1 MKTKLTAFD
10 NMPEGWVMTL
20 LAFILFSATAHATVN
35 FTGSYTDLIGD
46 NRMELKLETPEMK
59 PEIDYS
65 LAAEQTLTEQQLSCQ
80 TLTSLN
86 ALTTTAPV
94 STLDTSKRWSWMDGN
109 PGVTPYRVMD
119 DLTFVGIPIFVAG
132 ILAKGEKGAF
142 RQNYNSKY
150 SNTRLITNFKT
161 GIDDYTQYFGP
172 AMTLGL
178 KLGGVE
184 GRSTWGRFLASTAM
198 SYGLMAALVNG
209 IKYTAK
215 EMRPDDTTANS
226 WPSGHTAT
234 SFVGATILHKEYGL
248 TVSPWYSVAA
258 YSVAT
263 ATGIMRVL
271 NNRHWVSDVLSGA
284 GIGIM
289 SGEIAY
295 ALSDIIFKG
304 RGLLRANLT
313 DLTDVRENPSF
324 FSVSMG
330 MGLGTRDL
338 DFGLG
343 YIGDD
348 SYVLKFGTSTV
359 VGVEGAYFLNKYVG
373 IGGRLSVKSMPIKR
387 WDNFLTAAKWSMED
401 SNEWLAFFDQMF
413 NGNTG
418 ITEALNT
425 KSLTI
430 ESDHLTEFV
439 GSAGLY
445 FNIPLSSRLAIGTK
459 ALVGRSAM
467 QDLDITAHSAGKVIN
482 MDYVMYATNGQ
493 IDGLYANDVC
503 IEVFGGT
510 TEYGQSVEA
519 ALEKGEGFL
528 DIFSISPAVDEKG
541 NPIPYDLDWDYMN
554 VKGSTS
560 TSFGTGIS
568 LSYAYKHSFTW
579 KLFCDLDY
587 TKKDFTLTYDN
598 MKYLEVAI
606 PRASGIFHV
615 LGDTINA
622 QTYTITKKMLSWVIG
637 ASFSISL

>member
-1 MKTKLTAFD
+1 MKTKQTASNNNF
-10 NMPEGWVMTL
+10 ERWTTTL
-20 LAFILFSATAHATVN
+20 LVLMIFTASAHAAVN

-46 NRMELKLETPEMK
+46 NRMELKLEAPEMK
-59 PEIDYS
+59 PEMDYS
-65 LAAEQTLTEQQLSCQ
+65 LAAEQTRMEQQLSCQ

-86 ALTTTAPV
+86 GLTSTAPA
-94 STLDTSKRWSWMDGN
+94 STQTTSKRWSWMDGN
-109 PGVTPYRVMD
+109 PGVQPYRVLD
-119 DLTFVGIPIFVAG
+119 DLTFVGIPVFVAG
-132 ILAKGEKGAF
+132 IIAKSEKNAF

-215 EMRPDDTTANS
+215 EMRPDGSTANS

-248 TVSPWYSVAA
+248 TVSPWYSVAG

-289 SGEIAY
+289 SGELAY
-295 ALSDIIFKG
+295 ALSDLIFKG

-313 DLTDVRENPSF
+313 DLTDLRENPSF

-330 MGLGTRDL
+330 MGLGSNDL
-338 DFGLG
+338 DFDLSD
-343 YIGDD
+343 GDD
-348 SYVLKFGTSTV
+348 DYNLKFGTSTV

-373 IGGRLSVKSMPIKR
+373 IGGRLSVKSSPIKG
-387 WDNFLTAAKWSMED
+387 WNKFFDVAKISVEGSKD
-401 SNEWLAFFDQMF
+401 WLAFLDEMF

-425 KSLTI
+425 KDLTI

-445 FNIPLSSRLAIGTK
+445 FNIPLSSRFAIGSK

-467 QDLDITAHSAGKVIN
+467 QDLDINAHSAGKVIN
-482 MDYVMYATNGQ
+482 LDYLVYAENGR
-493 IDGLYANDVC
+493 IDGLYANNVC
-503 IEVFGGT
+503 IGAFGANT
-510 TEYGQSVEA
+510 YLGQSVEE
-519 ALEKGEGFL
+519 ALEKEEGFL
-528 DIFSISPAVDEKG
+528 DIYSISPAVDDSG
-541 NPIPYDLDWDYMN
+541 NPLTYDMEWDYMT

-560 TSFGTGIS
+560 TSFGTGLS

-579 KLFCDLDY
+579 KVFCDIDY
-587 TKKDFTLTYDN
+587 TKKDFTLTYDPRR
-598 MKYLEVAI
+598 YLEKAI
-606 PRASGIFHV
+606 PRASGIFHMV
-615 LGDTINA
+615 GDSINSESF
-622 QTYTITKKMLSWVIG
+622 TITKKMLSWIIG
-637 ASFSISL
+637 ASFSVSL